1 MLLTRQQIA
10 ERIYHVLRDDM
21 GNPYVANFQT
31 TANFREELGLDSSA
45 ILQMMV
51 LLEVKHGLEL
61 SEDAVMAEDF
71 ETVRSV
77 TKVLHDAQ
85 WAGREQG
92 YLDFEDDIKLHCVVS
107 CFGEAIKRQGLDQR
121 ALYFGVWDSE
131 VMVDDQYVISYHSE
145 TISHDF
151 FIEWFQRL
159 YGVEA
164 EAWYRRDLSK
174 DENAAKLEALVTKR
188 EDGEHIMVMLDMHQ
202 LPERVNEFNKDPF
215 PHYVTLGPTADP
227 DTWFVYDPDY
237 RYEGVAL
244 KQRLLNA
251 MKQPSVAGG
260 YWFREAGMRAPHP
273 SDIAAYFETCF
284 RADVNLMTEAI
295 RATVEAHLEGVD
307 KNGEPLALDRLGAAL
322 TEIPI
327 LAIRKYGYE
336 HGLAFFF
343 RELLLPE
350 AEFESWCVVIEELA
364 KTFKLVQFQS
374 LKLAATGKPAV
385 ADKLFALL
393 DEQDERERKIKARMN
408 EVYELWRCK
417 VLPRTGNT
425 VPAEVAS

>member
-1 MLLTRQQIA
+1 MLTRQQIA
-10 ERIYHVLRDDM
+10 ERIYQVLGQDM
-21 GNPYVANFQT
+21 RNPHLAHFQT
-31 TANFREELGLDSSA
+31 TANFREQLGLDSSD

-77 TKVLHDAQ
+77 TKLLHDAQ

-92 YLDFEDDIKLHCVVS
+92 YLEFEDDIKLHCVVS

-121 ALYFGVWDSE
+121 VLYFGVWDSE
-131 VMVDDQYVISYHSE
+131 VMVDDQYVISYHAE
-145 TISHDF
+145 TINHDF
-151 FIEWFQRL
+151 FCEWFQRL
-159 YGVEA
+159 YDVEA
-164 EAWYRRDLSK
+164 LAWYRHDLSK
-174 DENAAKLEALVTKR
+174 DENAAKLEALVSKR
-188 EDGEHIMVMLDMHQ
+188 EDGEHVMVMLDMHR

-215 PHYVTLGPTADP
+215 PHYVMLGATADP

-244 KQRLLNA
+244 KQRLLDA
-251 MKQPSVAGG
+251 MQQPAVAGG
-260 YWFREAGMRAPHP
+260 YWFCEAGMRAPHP

-284 RADVNLMTEAI
+284 CADENPMTEAI
-295 RATVEAHLEGVD
+295 RATVNAHLAGVD
-307 KNGEPLALDRLGAAL
+307 KHGAPLALDRLGEAL
-322 TEIPI
+322 TEVPI
-327 LAIRKYGYE
+327 LAIRKYAYE

-343 RELLLPE
+343 RELRLPE
-350 AEFESWCVVIEELA
+350 AEFERWCVVIDELA
-364 KTFKLVQFQS
+364 KTFKLVQFQA
-374 LKLAATGKPAV
+374 LKLAVTGNPAV

-393 DEQDERERKIKARMN
+393 DEQDERERTIKTRMS
-408 EVYELWRCK
+408 EVYELWRRK
-417 VLPRTGNT
+417 LLPRNSNT